1 MRILLILLIS
11 FFPILG
17 WSQLADETKAPCNDC
32 RQSPLA
38 RPTALSGR
46 MLDMTGLLGFNSLHS
61 DGCKPQSAIAKQ
73 SVMRMVL
80 PAGETASISQVMGR
94 DDLETHRTLI
104 ESIRADKSPP
114 PSTNDINI
122 WELENCI
129 KNRIEN
135 CTISTAYRS
144 STIVLIGDGSTAL
157 TAFHNLKLH
166 FASHLNKSKN
176 SGQSAIE
183 AGSSLSRI
191 HIPVFLYNSEGVL
204 IGQPTDI
211 RVHVTDVTPAQ
222 IQEARKNLGTK
233 QMASFADSAKLSF
246 SRSVGKGVKIAA
258 KAPASGEIL
267 RIFGFPD
274 KTRDW
279 QEVGGADSDGSS
291 MFCTVGPTVSL
302 EIAAQRFNWNV
313 SGLSL
318 QEQTAYRDRSVFTA
332 SASFGGM
339 SGGAVFNERGELVAT
354 HSSGS
359 NTPFNSTTANTLIPE
374 ISPSTSE

>member
-17 WSQLADETKAPCNDC
+17 WSQLADEAKAACNDC

-94 DDLETHRTLI
+94 DDLETRRTLI

-144 STIVLIGDGSTAL
+144 STIVLIGDGSTAV

-222 IQEARKNLGTK
+222 IC
-233 QMASFADSAKLSF
+233 
-246 SRSVGKGVKIAA
+246 
-258 KAPASGEIL
+258 P
-267 RIFGFPD
+267 
-274 KTRDW
+274 
-279 QEVGGADSDGSS
+279 
-291 MFCTVGPTVSL
+291 VSHT
-302 EIAAQRFNWNV
+302 WT
-313 SGLSL
+313 G
-318 QEQTAYRDRSVFTA
+318 
-332 SASFGGM
+332 
-339 SGGAVFNERGELVAT
+339 
-354 HSSGS
+354 
-359 NTPFNSTTANTLIPE
+359 
-374 ISPSTSE
+374 